1 MTTTNTAALYTNPAA
16 ASWRTT
22 AAEASAH
29 ALHRSMPGYA
39 PTPLRELPALAEE
52 LGVGR
57 VFVKDESD
65 RLGLPAFK
73 ILGASWAVCRA
84 VAQWLDVSPE
94 GVTVAGLREQLA
106 AAGSPDLGIVT
117 ATDGNHGR
125 AAARMA
131 GFLGLR
137 ARVYVPA
144 GVSEHALA
152 AIRAEGAEVIPGG
165 PTYDDAVATAAASAA
180 ADPRD
185 LLVQDTSWEGYEE
198 VPRWIVEGHGTL
210 FSEVDG
216 QLAEAGTS
224 GADMV
229 VCPVGVGA
237 LAHAMVEHYRG
248 SAPSSAALVAVEPT
262 TAACVTTSLTAGEL
276 TTVDTSAPT
285 IMAGLN
291 CGTPSGIGWP
301 AMLAGMSGAVAV
313 SDEQCRDA
321 VHRLQGLGQ
330 DSGPCGAASLAGA
343 RELLAQPDVREDLGI
358 DAESVVVLVSTE
370 GLAANPLPED

>member
-1 MTTTNTAALYTNPAA
+1 MTTASTAPPLYTSPAA

-22 AAEASAH
+22 APEASVH

-39 PTPLRELPALAEE
+39 PTPLRELPALAGE

-84 VAQWLDVSPE
+84 VVQWLGVSPE
-94 GVTVAGLREQLA
+94 CVTVAGLQEQLA

-125 AAARMA
+125 AAAHMA

-180 ADPRD
+180 ADPRN
-185 LLVQDTSWEGYEE
+185 LLVQDTS
-198 VPRWIVEGHGTL
+198 T
-210 FSEVDG
+210 
-216 QLAEAGTS
+216 
-224 GADMV
+224 
-229 VCPVGVGA
+229 
-237 LAHAMVEHYRG
+237 
-248 SAPSSAALVAVEPT
+248 
-262 TAACVTTSLTAGEL
+262 
-276 TTVDTSAPT
+276 PT

-301 AMLAGMSGAVAV
+301 TMLAGMSGAVAV
-313 SDEQCRDA
+313 SDDQCREA

-343 RELLAQPDVREDLGI
+343 RELLGRPEVREGLGI
-358 DAESVVVLVSTE
+358 HADPVVVLVSTE
-370 GLAANPLPED
+370 GLAANPLPEDWAWGPGPFRTSPGVMLARTRHARAALATSGWRP